1 MNKKK
6 RKMVTIVHYGLNP
19 YFPELRPA
27 KDTTL
32 TLQGEGTVQAKPDV
46 VVITLG
52 VSTENENVK
61 TAQEENAT
69 RSTALLNALKALGVQ
84 EKDIQTL
91 SYTITPEY
99 NYIDG
104 KSILRGYRVEHLY
117 EITVLNVQKAG
128 EMYATAVQAGANI
141 ARNLMFRVSS
151 SDVYYQ
157 QALSLSIQNAQEKAK
172 AIANTL
178 GVTLNPIPIS
188 IIEEP
193 GPVHREY
200 TAYSASSKAA
210 PAIQPGELD
219 ISVKIRAVFS
229 YM

>member
-1 MNKKK
+1 M
-6 RKMVTIVHYGLNP
+6 HYGPAP
-19 YFPELRPA
+19 YFPEYRPI
-27 KDTTL
+27 KDSTL

-61 TAQEENAT
+61 TAQEENAVH
-69 RSTALLNALKALGVQ
+69 SAALLNALKALGIQ
-84 EKDIQTL
+84 EQEIQTI

-128 EMYATAVQAGANI
+128 EVYAAAVQAGANI
-141 ARNLMFRVSS
+141 ARGLTFRVSNP
-151 SDVYYQ
+151 DVYYQ
-157 QALSLSIQNAQEKAK
+157 QALTLAIQQAQEKAK
-172 AIANTL
+172 AVVSTL

-188 IIEEP
+188 ITEEP
-193 GPVHREY
+193 GAVPRY
-200 TAYSASSKAA
+200 ATYAASSKAV
-210 PAIQPGELD
+210 PPIQPGELD
-219 ISVKIRAVFS
+219 ITVAIRAVFS